1 METNREPRAQPKR
14 RAERTKATSRA
25 RNADSAASARTAA
38 PRGASSRDARARPG
52 RSRRTARDP
61 EPADTES
68 EAELDYR
75 KTAILNAVVSEYI
88 DTAQP
93 VGSAHVTGTPG
104 VEVSSATVRTEM
116 AALEREGYLV
126 QPHTS
131 AGRIPTDKGYRFFVD
146 HLGRTGTLGPHQ
158 RQEVRKFFAHV
169 HGEVEEL
176 LSHTSGLLADLT
188 DYAAVVVGPRHESA
202 TIRSVQIVSL
212 SPRLALVV
220 VVLSDGALEKKTI
233 DLTSDTTEDVL
244 AGAAA
249 HLTAYVRDTTLAR
262 AALVPDARDSAVNA
276 VVQCGVDAL
285 GQLAGTDEA
294 EHVFVGGSSRMA
306 SAFDAVETV
315 RSVLSILEQQLIVVE
330 LIEDILDRGLS
341 VAIGTEHG
349 FEPLAAC
356 ALVVA
361 PVAVEGEVTGTV
373 GVVGPTRMH
382 YPRALAAVELVG
394 QQLGAHLAGT
404 TPLVRERPAPST
416 APSPAPRRR
425 QSPSGS
431 SGGGR
436 RAGGRDGD

>member
-1 METNREPRAQPKR
+1 MHQLHPVARLGRVGGSSETPMPATDDS
-14 RAERTKATSRA
+14 RTQHH
-25 RNADSAASARTAA
+25 
-38 PRGASSRDARARPG
+38 PP
-52 RSRRTARDP
+52 P
-61 EPADTES
+61 EP
-68 EAELDYR
+68 ELDGR
-75 KTAILNAVVSEYI
+75 KAAILNAVVTEYI
-88 DTAQP
+88 GSAQP
-93 VGSAHVTGTPG
+93 VGSQHVVDAPG
-104 VEVSSATVRTEM
+104 VSVSSATVRSDM
-116 AALEREGYLV
+116 AALERDGFLA

-146 HLGRTGTLGPHQ
+146 HLGRTGPLGPHQ

-202 TIRSVQIVSL
+202 TIRSVQIVSM

-233 DLTSDTTEDVL
+233 DLSSDTSEDVL

-262 AALVPDARDSAVNA
+262 AALVPEARDSAVNA

-404 TPLVRERPAPST
+404 TPLGRERPAPS
-416 APSPAPRRR
+416 PAPRGRR
-425 QSPSGS
+425 SSSASSGSSGS

-436 RAGGRDGD
+436 RAGGRHGD